1 MSTLR
6 DDLLPIVQDGRA
18 LIQDFGLR
26 QSRVVIRTRTWSTGK
41 TRSGTYTDVDL
52 ELLPRP
58 RIKETGDEALNV
70 DRVTPQN
77 TSGGYTVAQLNPPDT
92 AGVEI
97 IYVVTAPNG
106 TKDYRLAS
114 IEDKGNFGYSMV
126 LIPLNR
132 PRPF

>member
-26 QSRVVIRTRTWSTGK
+26 QSRLVLRTRTWSTGEV
-41 TRSGTYTDVDL
+41 RFGTSTDVDL
-52 ELLPRP
+52 EILPRP
-58 RIKETGDEALNV
+58 RIKETGDEVLKV
-70 DRVTPQN
+70 DRITPQN
-77 TSGGYTVAQLNPPDT
+77 TSGGYTMAQLNPPDT

-106 TKDYRLAS
+106 TKDYSLAA
-114 IEDKGNFGYSMV
+114 IEDKGNFGYSM
-126 LIPLNR
+126 LLNPLNR